1 MAAFSASSHLK
12 SVKGNARMT
21 SMRPKR
27 NMKKNSR
34 KRDFIP
40 TWLKLLVKEYVIF
53 HE

>member
-27 NMKKNSR
+27 NMKKKTVENGIL
-34 KRDFIP
+34 FQ
-40 TWLKLLVKEYVIF
+40 
-53 HE
+53 HG